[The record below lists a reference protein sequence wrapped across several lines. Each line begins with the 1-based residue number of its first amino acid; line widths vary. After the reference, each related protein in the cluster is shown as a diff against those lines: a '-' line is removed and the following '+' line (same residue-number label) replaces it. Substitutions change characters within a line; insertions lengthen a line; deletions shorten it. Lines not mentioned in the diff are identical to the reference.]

1 MAVDAVARLVRAQLP
16 GIVDFAGPVTTAA
29 ALDVADVDDGAVVA
43 CLGTDQAMLHAVVAL
58 AEGGHRVKVFEDR
71 PRLVLPE
78 GGGIPGRAQLLAG
91 VVGPLRALAACTARI
106 PTLPPVRR
114 GLAAAP
120 VRAQRL
126 AGSHHRHRF
135 LPDPWMQRQLT
146 PSRHDHRPP
155 LYSDGYYRA
164 LGGGQAQLVS
174 WPIARITAIGVRTC
188 DGLEHRVDHLVVAG

>member
-16 GIVDFAGPVTTAA
+16 GIIDFAGPVTTAA
-29 ALDVADVDDGAVVA
+29 SLDIAEVEAGAVVA
-43 CLGTDQAMLHAVVAL
+43 CLGSDQALLDAVVVL
-58 AEGGHRVKVFEDR
+58 AASGHRVKVFEDR

-78 GGGIPGRAQLLAG
+78 GGGRPGRAEVLAG
-91 VVGPLRALAACTARI
+91 VARPLRALATGGAGI

-114 GLAAAP
+114 CLGAAA

-126 AGSHHRHRF
+126 AGSRHRHR
-135 LPDPWMQRQLT
+135 LVPDPWMRRQLT

-164 LGGGQAQLVS
+164 LGSEQAQLVS
-174 WPIARITAIGVRTC
+174 WPIARITPIGIRTC
-188 DGLEHRVDHLVVAG
+188 DGLEHRIDHLVVTG